1 MYLLI
6 ILPWSTKNFGVTWC
20 TLIRDWLT
28 IDNLR
33 KISSFQKLLSFPCVW
48 MADSFRNPREC
59 LGAAQFFTV
68 AMSEHYHMLPFL
80 CISFKY
86 PLEALLLM
94 NPCGHVTPSLET
106 VYSPPAA
113 QTFTSS
119 LAVTGNCYSTPWNF
133 SFIGH
138 YFVLWPHGVFC
149 PSCRFR

>member
-33 KISSFQKLLSFPCVW
+33 KISSFQKLFSFPCVW

-86 PLEALLLM
+86 PLEALLPM
-94 NPCGHVTPSLET
+94 NPCSHVTPLLRQCIHCQQPRPLHLLLLWQGIAIQLLEISALLDIILSYDHM
-106 VYSPPAA
+106 V
-113 QTFTSS
+113 F
-119 LAVTGNCYSTPWNF
+119 F
-133 SFIGH
+133 SI
-138 YFVLWPHGVFC
+138 
-149 PSCRFR
+149 R